1 MSTPAAAQGQQAHGG
16 EHRVSTA
23 HLIGHHEALPPLGIR
38 LGLEHPPG
46 LVSGSVD
53 AAPGPFLTIFLLQ
66 QGAEHPEGQGGLQG
80 GARLGDDVD
89 GPVLI
94 PDELNGLGNS
104 VAGQAVA
111 DKVHI
116 RRVLWQQ
123 VIIGAFQQ
131 LQYRAGPQIGSAD
144 ANDHQGLAVTLNASG
159 GGLDA

>member
-1 MSTPAAAQGQQAHGG
+1 MSTPAAAKGSRPTA
-16 EHRVSTA
+16 VSTEYRPPTSV
-23 HLIGHHEALPPLGIR
+23 GHHEALPPLGIR

-104 VAGQAVA
+104 VSGQAVA